1 MGAVRIYGEGPQ
13 GSLSRTDIDAS
24 YVVLTG
30 GSFLSQRAMLRPAA
44 QSMARTQNLC
54 YTGCMKK
61 LFVCAVMLAASLC
74 QTLGAQHFTAQFPH
88 ANQAVEDDVPYVL
101 AGVLAALER
110 GANTDGKTNGKNS
123 DSSLTWHWS
132 HADPSMLLIA
142 FNGYKFYLPPDYA
155 QERRLWTLNGNISFS
170 IDDAILN
177 GKVSVEGS
185 ETVSVIELRYYE
197 YFGEWGLALVNN
209 ALYGNEKFNAAFDE
223 AYVLSNYVIDVDFE
237 SVLVFVA
244 ALYALEATDI
254 EEKLDYPEIIPG
266 ITAQSPDGTVSIVTQ
281 ENAMEITCVN
291 FAIREPALYI
301 SATPLISSTITM
313 KIAMDGKDMTSII
326 LDGNMTVENCLLV
339 TSVSL
344 EGCSIQ
350 ANMKE
355 AAGVIT
361 INGNQLTFAEYVFF
375 LSSGPFSF

>member
-1 MGAVRIYGEGPQ
+1 
-13 GSLSRTDIDAS
+13 
-24 YVVLTG
+24 
-30 GSFLSQRAMLRPAA
+30 
-44 QSMARTQNLC
+44 
-54 YTGCMKK
+54 
-61 LFVCAVMLAASLC
+61 MLAASLC
-74 QTLGAQHFTAQFPH
+74 QTLGAQHFTVQLPH
-88 ANQAVEDDVPYVL
+88 DNQAFEDDVPYVL
-101 AGVLAALER
+101 AGMLAAIER
-110 GANTDGKTNGKNS
+110 GANAGGKADGKNS
-123 DSSLTWHWS
+123 DASLTWHWS

-142 FNGYKFYLPPDYA
+142 FNEYKFYLPPDYA
-155 QERRLWTLNGNISFS
+155 QEQHLWTLNGSISFS
-170 IDDAILN
+170 LDDGILN

-185 ETVSVIELRYYE
+185 ETVSVIELLYYE
-197 YFGEWGLALVNN
+197 YFGDWGLALIND
-209 ALYGNEKFNAAFDE
+209 APYGSEKFNVAFNE
-223 AYVLSNYVIDVDFE
+223 AYELSSYVIDVDFE
-237 SVLVFVA
+237 SALVFFE
-244 ALYALEATDI
+244 ALFALETTDI
-254 EEKLDYPEIIPG
+254 GEKLDYPEIIPG

-291 FAIREPALYI
+291 FAIREAALYI

-313 KIAMDGKDMTSII
+313 KIAMDGKDMTGII
-326 LDGNMTVENCLLV
+326 LDGSMTVENCLLV